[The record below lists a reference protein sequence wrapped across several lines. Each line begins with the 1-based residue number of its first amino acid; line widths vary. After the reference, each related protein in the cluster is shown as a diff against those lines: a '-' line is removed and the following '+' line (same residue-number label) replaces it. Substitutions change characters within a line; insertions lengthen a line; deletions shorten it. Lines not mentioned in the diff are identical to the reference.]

1 MRQIGVSYSGFVDE
15 SYTLLSLFDDVEQ
28 IEKDNRLQTAIDV
41 GLVDESGKR
50 LMSEQL
56 ISPEKPVNNKD
67 SSSAVDAMTQPMQT
81 DSSADVYNTQEN
93 EWY

>member
-1 MRQIGVSYSGFVDE
+1 MELGFITEVIDHK
-15 SYTLLSLFDDVEQ
+15 LFDEHLTESVQAIADGIV
-28 IEKDNRLQTAIDV
+28 QTAVDV

-50 LMSEQL
+50 LMSEHL

-67 SSSAVDAMTQPMQT
+67 SSSSAYAMTTPMET

>member
-41 GLVDESGKR
+41 VREQFGFLAIQKR
-50 LMSEQL
+50 NRPNPKV
-56 ISPEKPVNNKD
+56 PEILKR
-67 SSSAVDAMTQPMQT
+67 
-81 DSSADVYNTQEN
+81 
-93 EWY
+93 